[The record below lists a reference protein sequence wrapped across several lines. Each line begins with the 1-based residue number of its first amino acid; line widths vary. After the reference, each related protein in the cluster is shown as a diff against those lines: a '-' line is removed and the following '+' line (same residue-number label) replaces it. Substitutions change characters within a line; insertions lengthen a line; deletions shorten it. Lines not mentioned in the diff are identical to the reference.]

1 LRGYNSFRR
10 QIQFKEV
17 DGKSK
22 DMSRITNWFK
32 TVFHR
37 LFHMDDRLLLIIAG
51 SIAGICSGL
60 AAVALRLSLESVLEW
75 LHQFRH
81 YAWAFVFPA
90 IGALLSSLYLEKIA
104 REGAGHGVPEV
115 IYSVSRYG
123 GLLRFRSSYSRLI
136 SSFLTI
142 GSGGSAGPEAP
153 VVMSGSAIGS
163 NIAKFLG
170 LNDRQRITLVGCGTA
185 GAIASIFNA
194 PIAGLVFSIEVI
206 LGEWKFVNII
216 PIAIAAVA
224 GAEISQAIIPG
235 QVIFNHQL
243 FHVGFSDILPSLCL
257 AMGTAFI
264 SVFFTKVLRKTGK
277 IARKSF
283 FPLWARAIIGGCT
296 VGIIGMFFPVVLGE
310 GYHFIQSMISG
321 TFSMGVFL
329 TFLAVFAKIFATSMT
344 LGWGGSGGIFAP
356 CLLIGSLSGIV
367 FHKVFLVLFPS
378 VGVASQGA
386 YALLGMTGLI
396 SGVMQAPL
404 TGIFLIVEITGGYET
419 ILPLIIVSSISSTMS
434 HYIEPASFYF
444 KELIE
449 RGQFLRPG
457 TDARILS
464 DLNISELIV
473 TDYIKVSENMVFRKF
488 IEIIKTADQ
497 NFFPV
502 IEDKTQEY
510 KGVIQISAIRKY
522 ALDPGMYDMIF
533 LNQIMETNVLTVSLE
548 NDLQE
553 VLDMME
559 INNMDSIP
567 VVENDRFVGMISKN
581 RILDLYRRELIMQT
595 SVH

>member
-1 LRGYNSFRR
+1 MFKIKNGYK
-10 QIQFKEV
+10 ILY
-17 DGKSK
+17 
-22 DMSRITNWFK
+22 
-32 TVFHR
+32 HR
-37 LFHMDDRLLLIIAG
+37 LFQLDDRLLLIIAG

-75 LHQFRH
+75 LHPFRH
-81 YAWAFVFPA
+81 YWWAFVLPA
-90 IGALLSSLYLEKIA
+90 MGALLSSLYLEKIA

-115 IYSVSRYG
+115 IYSVSRHG
-123 GLLRFRSSYSRLI
+123 GLLRLRSSYSRLI
-136 SSFLTI
+136 ASFLTI

-224 GAEISQAIIPG
+224 GAQVSQAIIPD
-235 QVIFNHQL
+235 QVIFNHLPFQ
-243 FHVGFSDILPSLCL
+243 VGGTDILPSLFL
-257 AMGTAFI
+257 AVVTALI
-264 SVFFTKVLRKTGK
+264 SVVFTKMLRQTGK
-277 IARKSF
+277 IARKSS
-283 FPLWARAIIGGCT
+283 FPLWVRAVIGGCA
-296 VGIIGMFFPVVLGE
+296 VGIIGMFMPVVLGE
-310 GYHFIQSMISG
+310 GYRFIQSMISG
-321 TFSMGVFL
+321 TFSMGIFFAFV
-329 TFLAVFAKIFATSMT
+329 AVFAKIFATAMT

-356 CLLIGSLSGIV
+356 CLVIGSLTGIV
-367 FHKVFLVLFPS
+367 FHKALFFLLPT
-378 VGVASQGA
+378 VGYASEGA
-386 YALLGMTGLI
+386 YALLGMTGLV

-419 ILPLIIVSSISSTMS
+419 ILPLIVVSSISSTMS

-464 DLNISELIV
+464 DLNIRELIETGYV
-473 TDYIKVSENMVFRKF
+473 TVSENMVFRKF
-488 IEIIKTADQ
+488 IELLKTSEQ

-502 IEDKTQEY
+502 IEDGTKEY
-510 KGVIQISAIRKY
+510 KGVIHISAIRKY

-533 LNQIMETNVLTVSLE
+533 LSQIMDTKLITASLE

-553 VLDMME
+553 VLDIMN

-567 VVENDRFVGMISKN
+567 VVENDRFIGMISKT

-595 SVH
+595 SVQ

>member
-1 LRGYNSFRR
+1 MSALKNWYKALYN
-10 QIQFKEV
+10 
-17 DGKSK
+17 
-22 DMSRITNWFK
+22 
-32 TVFHR
+32 R
-37 LFHMDDRLLLIIAG
+37 LFRLDDRLLLILAG

-75 LHQFRH
+75 LHPFRQ
-81 YAWAFVFPA
+81 YGWAFVFPA

-123 GLLRFRSSYSRLI
+123 GLLRLRSSYSRLI

-163 NIAKFLG
+163 NIAKLLG

-185 GAIASIFNA
+185 GAIAAIFNA

-224 GAEISQAIIPG
+224 GAEVSQAIIPE
-235 QVIFNHQL
+235 QVIFNHQPFEL
-243 FHVGFSDILPSLCL
+243 GFPDTMASLCL
-257 AMGTAFI
+257 AVITALI
-264 SVFFTKVLRKTGK
+264 SVLFTKTLRRTGK
-277 IARKSF
+277 IAKKTSLS
-283 FPLWARAIIGGCT
+283 LWTRAIIGGCI
-296 VGIIGMFFPVVLGE
+296 VGIIGMFLPVVLGE

-321 TFSMGVFL
+321 TFSMGLFL
-329 TFLAVFAKIFATSMT
+329 TFVAVFAKIFATSMT

-356 CLLIGSLSGIV
+356 CLLIGSLTGIM
-367 FHKVFLVLFPS
+367 FHKAFFIMFPS
-378 VGVASQGA
+378 AGFASEGA
-386 YALLGMTGLI
+386 YALLGMTGII

-419 ILPLIIVSSISSTMS
+419 ILPLIVVSSISSTMS
-434 HYIEPASFYF
+434 HFIEPASFYF

-464 DLNISELIV
+464 DLNISELIETGFV
-473 TDYIKVSENMVFRKF
+473 KVSENMVFRRF
-488 IEIIKTADQ
+488 IDLIKTSDQ

-502 IEDKTQEY
+502 IEDGTDEY
-510 KGVIQISAIRKY
+510 KGVIQISAIRRY

-533 LNQIMETNVLTVSLE
+533 LNQIMETDVLTASLE

-553 VLDMME
+553 VLEMME

-567 VVENDRFVGMISKN
+567 VVENDRFIGMILKT

>member
-1 LRGYNSFRR
+1 
-10 QIQFKEV
+10 
-17 DGKSK
+17 
-22 DMSRITNWFK
+22 MSRIKIFFK
-32 TVFHR
+32 NIYHR
-37 LFHMDDRLLLIIAG
+37 LFQLDDRLLLITAG
-51 SIAGICSGL
+51 SVVGICSGF

-75 LHQFRH
+75 LHPFRQ
-81 YAWAFVFPA
+81 YWWAFILPA
-90 IGALLSSLYLEKIA
+90 TGALLSSFYLEKIA

-115 IYSVSRYG
+115 IYSVSRHG
-123 GLLRFRSSYSRLI
+123 GLLRFRSSYSRLVA
-136 SSFLTI
+136 SFLTI

-163 NIAKFLG
+163 NIAKFFG

-194 PIAGLVFSIEVI
+194 PIAGMVFAIEVI
-206 LGEWKFVNII
+206 LGEWKFLNII

-224 GAEISQAIIPG
+224 GAQVSHAMIPD
-235 QVIFNHQL
+235 QVIFNHL
-243 FHVGFSDILPSLCL
+243 TFHVGGSDILPSICL
-257 AMGTAFI
+257 AAVTAMV
-264 SVFFTKVLRKTGK
+264 SVLFTKVLRQTGR
-277 IARKSF
+277 IAKKSKLPF
-283 FPLWARAIIGGCT
+283 WSRAIIGGGC
-296 VGIIGMFFPVVLGE
+296 VGIIGLFMPVVLAE
-310 GYHFIQSMISG
+310 GYHSIQSMISG
-321 TFSMGVFL
+321 TFSVGIFFAFV
-329 TFLAVFAKIFATSMT
+329 AVFAKIFATAMT

-356 CLLIGSLSGIV
+356 CLLIGSLTGIV
-367 FHKVFLVLFPS
+367 FHKALFFLLPTM
-378 VGVASQGA
+378 ACAREGA
-386 YALLGMTGLI
+386 YALLGMTGLV

-419 ILPLIIVSSISSTMS
+419 ILPLIVVSSISSTMS

-464 DLNISELIV
+464 DLNISELIGKKF
-473 TDYIKVSENMVFRKF
+473 IKVSENMLFREF
-488 IEIIKTADQ
+488 IEVIKTSDQ

-502 IEDKTQEY
+502 IEDGTDAY
-510 KGVIQISAIRKY
+510 KGVIQISSIRKY

-533 LNQIMETNVLTVSLE
+533 LSQIMDTEVLTVSLE

-553 VLDMME
+553 VLDYMNM
-559 INNMDSIP
+559 NQMDSIP
-567 VVENDRFVGMISKN
+567 VVENDRFVGMISKT

-595 SVH
+595 SDQ

>member
-1 LRGYNSFRR
+1 MSK
-10 QIQFKEV
+10 I
-17 DGKSK
+17 KSWYK
-22 DMSRITNWFK
+22 ILY
-32 TVFHR
+32 HR
-37 LFHMDDRLLLIIAG
+37 LFQLDDRLMLIIAG
-51 SIAGICSGL
+51 SIVGICSGL

-75 LHQFRH
+75 LHPFRH
-81 YAWAFVFPA
+81 YWWAFVLPA
-90 IGALLSSLYLEKIA
+90 MGALFSSLYLEKIA

-115 IYSVSRYG
+115 IYAVSRYG
-123 GLLRFRSSYSRLI
+123 GLLRLRSSYSRLI
-136 SSFLTI
+136 ASFLTI

-224 GAEISQAIIPG
+224 GAQVSQAIIPD
-235 QVIFNHQL
+235 QVIFNHLPFQ
-243 FHVGFSDILPSLCL
+243 VGGADILPSLFL
-257 AMGTAFI
+257 AVMTALI
-264 SVFFTKVLRKTGK
+264 SVVFTKMLRQTGK
-277 IARKSF
+277 IARKSS
-283 FPLWARAIIGGCT
+283 FPLWVRAVIGGCT
-296 VGIIGMFFPVVLGE
+296 VGIIGMFMPVVLGE
-310 GYHFIQSMISG
+310 GYRFIQSMISG
-321 TFSMGVFL
+321 TFSMGIFFAFV
-329 TFLAVFAKIFATSMT
+329 AVFAKIFATAMT

-356 CLLIGSLSGIV
+356 CLLIGSLTGIV
-367 FHKVFLVLFPS
+367 FHKALFFLFPAIGS
-378 VGVASQGA
+378 ASEGA
-386 YALLGMTGLI
+386 YALLGMTGII

-404 TGIFLIVEITGGYET
+404 TGIFLIVEITGGYEA
-419 ILPLIIVSSISSTMS
+419 ILPLIVVSSISSTMS

-464 DLNISELIV
+464 DLNIRELIETGYV
-473 TDYIKVSENMVFRKF
+473 KVSENMVFRKF
-488 IEIIKTADQ
+488 IELLKTSDQ

-502 IEDKTQEY
+502 IEDGTHEY
-510 KGVIQISAIRKY
+510 KGMIHISSIRKY
-522 ALDPGMYDMIF
+522 ALDPVMYNMIF
-533 LNQIMETNVLTVSLE
+533 LSQIMDTKLITASLE

-553 VLDMME
+553 VLDYMN

-567 VVENDRFVGMISKN
+567 VVENGRFVGMISKN

-595 SVH
+595 SVQ

>member
-1 LRGYNSFRR
+1 
-10 QIQFKEV
+10 
-17 DGKSK
+17 
-22 DMSRITNWFK
+22 MSRIKDWYRMLYHK
-32 TVFHR
+32 
-37 LFHMDDRLLLIIAG
+37 LFHLDDRLLLIITGSVAG
-51 SIAGICSGL
+51 VCSGI
-60 AAVALRLSLESVLEW
+60 AAVALRLSLESALEW
-75 LHQFRH
+75 LHPFRH
-81 YAWAFVFPA
+81 YGWAFILPA

-115 IYSVSRYG
+115 IYSVSKYG
-123 GLLRFRSSYSRLI
+123 GLLRFRSCYSRLI

-153 VVMSGSAIGS
+153 IVMSGSAIGS

-170 LNDRQRITLVGCGTA
+170 FNDRQRITLVGCGTA

-194 PIAGLVFSIEVI
+194 PIAGLVFSVEVI

-224 GAEISQAIIPG
+224 GAEISRALIPG
-235 QVIFNHQL
+235 QILFEHQQ
-243 FHVGFSDILPSLCL
+243 FHVGFADILPSLCL
-257 AMGTAFI
+257 AVLTAFI
-264 SVFFTKVLRKTGK
+264 SVLFTKVLRQTGK
-277 IARKSF
+277 IAKKSSLPF
-283 FPLWARAIIGGCT
+283 WGRAIIGGCT
-296 VGIIGMFFPVVLGE
+296 VGIIGIFMPVVLGE

-321 TFSMGVFL
+321 TFSMGVFIVL
-329 TFLAVFAKIFATSMT
+329 VAVFAKIFATAMT

-356 CLLIGSLSGIV
+356 CLLIGSLTGIM
-367 FHKVFLVLFPS
+367 FHKFFVLLLPS
-378 VGVASQGA
+378 VGCAREGA
-386 YALLGMTGLI
+386 YALLGMAGLV

-464 DLNISELIV
+464 DLNVSELIE
-473 TDYIKVSENMVFRKF
+473 TGYHKVSENMVFRNF
-488 IEIIKTADQ
+488 IDMIKISHQ
-497 NFFPV
+497 LFFPV
-502 IEDKTQEY
+502 IEDETGDY
-510 KGVIQISAIRKY
+510 LGVIQISAIRKY

-533 LNQIMETNVLTVSLE
+533 LNQIMDTKILTASLE
-548 NDLQE
+548 NDLQD
-553 VLDMME
+553 VLDMMD

-567 VVENDRFVGMISKN
+567 VVENDKFIGMISKT

-595 SVH
+595 SVG

>member
-1 LRGYNSFRR
+1 MSTIKNGYKILY
-10 QIQFKEV
+10 QK
-17 DGKSK
+17 
-22 DMSRITNWFK
+22 
-32 TVFHR
+32 
-37 LFHMDDRLLLIIAG
+37 LFHLDDRLLLIIAG

-75 LHQFRH
+75 LHPFRH
-81 YAWAFVFPA
+81 YGWAFIFPA

-163 NIAKFLG
+163 SLAKFLG

-224 GAEISQAIIPG
+224 GAQVSQAIIPE
-235 QVIFNHQL
+235 QVLFFHQPFN
-243 FHVGFSDILPSLCL
+243 VGFPDIMASLCL
-257 AMGTAFI
+257 ALVTAMI
-264 SVFFTKVLRKTGK
+264 SVLFTKTLRQTGK
-277 IARKSF
+277 LAKKAP
-283 FPLWARAIIGGCT
+283 FPLWVRAVIGGCI
-296 VGIIGMFFPVVLGE
+296 VGITGMFMPVVLAE

-321 TFSMGVFL
+321 TFSMGIFI
-329 TFLAVFAKIFATSMT
+329 TFVAIFAKIFATSMT

-356 CLLIGSLSGIV
+356 CLLIGSLTGIV
-367 FHKVFLVLFPS
+367 FHKALFFLFPTI
-378 VGVASQGA
+378 GCASEGA
-386 YALLGMTGLI
+386 YALLGMTGII

-419 ILPLIIVSSISSTMS
+419 ILPLIVVSSISSTMS

-464 DLNISELIV
+464 DLNISELIQ
-473 TDYIKVSENMVFRKF
+473 TEFIKVSENMVFRKF
-488 IEIIKTADQ
+488 IEILKTSKQ
-497 NFFPV
+497 NFYPV
-502 IEDKTQEY
+502 IEDETGDY

-533 LNQIMETNVLTVSLE
+533 LNQIMDTNVITASLE

-553 VLDMME
+553 VLDMMD
-559 INNMDSIP
+559 IDNMESIP
-567 VVENDRFVGMISKN
+567 VVENDRFIGMISKT

-595 SVH
+595 SVQ

>member
-1 LRGYNSFRR
+1 M
-10 QIQFKEV
+10 V
-17 DGKSK
+17 
-22 DMSRITNWFK
+22 RIKNWYK
-32 TVFHR
+32 TLYHR
-37 LFHMDDRLLLIIAG
+37 LFHLDDRLLLIIAG

-60 AAVALRLSLESVLEW
+60 AAVALRLSLESILEW
-75 LHQFRH
+75 LHPFRH
-81 YAWAFVFPA
+81 YGWAFIFPA

-115 IYSVSRYG
+115 IYAVSRYG
-123 GLLRFRSSYSRLI
+123 GLLRLRSSYSRLI

-163 NIAKFLG
+163 NIAKFLV
-170 LNDRQRITLVGCGTA
+170 LNERQRITLVGCGTA

-194 PIAGLVFSIEVI
+194 PIAGLVFSVEVI

-224 GAEISQAIIPG
+224 GAEVSQAIIPE
-235 QVIFNHQL
+235 QVIFNHQP
-243 FHVGFSDILPSLCL
+243 FQVGVSDIMPSICL
-257 AMGTAFI
+257 AVVTAMI
-264 SVFFTKVLRKTGK
+264 SVLFTKMLRQTGK
-277 IARKSF
+277 LAKQSSLS
-283 FPLWARAIIGGCT
+283 LWVRAVIGGCT
-296 VGIIGMFFPVVLGE
+296 VGIIGMFMPVVLGE

-321 TFSMGVFL
+321 TFSMGVFIM
-329 TFLAVFAKIFATSMT
+329 FVAVFAKIFATAMT

-356 CLLIGSLSGIV
+356 CLLIGSLTGIA
-367 FHKVFLVLFPS
+367 FHKVMFVLFPS
-378 VGVASQGA
+378 IGCASDGA

-419 ILPLIIVSSISSTMS
+419 ILPLIVVSSISSTMS

-464 DLNISELIV
+464 DLNISELIE
-473 TDYIKVSENMVFRKF
+473 TGFIKVSENMVFRKF
-488 IEIIKTADQ
+488 IEIIKTSDQ

-502 IEDKTQEY
+502 LEDKTGEY
-510 KGVIQISAIRKY
+510 KGVIQISTIRKY

-533 LNQIMETNVLTVSLE
+533 LNQIMDTEVMTASLE

-553 VLDMME
+553 VLDMMD
-559 INNMDSIP
+559 INSMDTIL
-567 VVENDRFVGMISKN
+567 VVENDRFIGMISKN

-595 SVH
+595 SVQ

>member
-1 LRGYNSFRR
+1 
-10 QIQFKEV
+10 
-17 DGKSK
+17 
-22 DMSRITNWFK
+22 MSRIKNWYK
-32 TVFHR
+32 TAYQR
-37 LFHMDDRLLLIIAG
+37 LFHLDDRMLLIVAG
-51 SIAGICSGL
+51 SIVGICSGL

-75 LHQFRH
+75 LHPFRH
-81 YAWAFVFPA
+81 YWWAFVLPA
-90 IGALLSSLYLEKIA
+90 LGAMLSSLYLEKIA

-115 IYSVSRYG
+115 IYAVSRYG
-123 GLLRFRSSYSRLI
+123 GLLRLRSSYSRLI
-136 SSFLTI
+136 ASFLTI

-163 NIAKFLG
+163 NIAKFLD

-194 PIAGLVFSIEVI
+194 PIAGLVFAIEVI

-224 GAEISQAIIPG
+224 GAQVSQAIIPE
-235 QVIFNHQL
+235 QVLFNHQL
-243 FHVGFSDILPSLCL
+243 FQVGFADIMASLCL
-257 AMGTAFI
+257 AVVTAMV
-264 SVFFTKVLRKTGK
+264 SVLFTKVLRQTGK
-277 IARKSF
+277 FAKKSS
-283 FPLWARAIIGGCT
+283 FPLWVRAIVGGST
-296 VGIIGMFFPVVLGE
+296 VGIIGIFMPVVLGE

-321 TFSMGVFL
+321 TFSMSVFI
-329 TFLAVFAKIFATSMT
+329 TFVAVFAKIFATAMT

-356 CLLIGSLSGIV
+356 CLLIGSLTGIV
-367 FHKVFLVLFPS
+367 FHKLLFGLFPTI
-378 VGVASQGA
+378 GCASEGA

-419 ILPLIIVSSISSTMS
+419 ILPVIVVSSISSTMS
-434 HYIEPASFYF
+434 HYIEPASFYL

-464 DLNISELIV
+464 DLNISELIE
-473 TDYIKVSENMVFRKF
+473 TDYIKVSEDMVFRKF
-488 IEIIKTADQ
+488 IETIKTSDQ
-497 NFFPV
+497 NFWPV
-502 IEDKTQEY
+502 IEDRTDEY
-510 KGVIQISAIRKY
+510 KGVIQISTIRKY
-522 ALDPGMYDMIF
+522 ALDPSMYDMIF
-533 LNQIMETNVLTVSLE
+533 LNQIMDTEIMTASLD

-553 VLDMME
+553 VLDMMD
-559 INNMDSIP
+559 INNMDHIP
-567 VVENDRFVGMISKN
+567 VVENDRFIGMISKT

-595 SVH
+595 SVQ

>member
-1 LRGYNSFRR
+1 
-10 QIQFKEV
+10 
-17 DGKSK
+17 
-22 DMSRITNWFK
+22 MSRIKNWYK
-32 TVFHR
+32 TAYQR
-37 LFHMDDRLLLIIAG
+37 LFHLDDRMLLIVAG
-51 SIAGICSGL
+51 SIVGICSGL

-75 LHQFRH
+75 LHPFRH
-81 YAWAFVFPA
+81 YWWAFVLPA
-90 IGALLSSLYLEKIA
+90 LGAMLSSLYLEKIA

-115 IYSVSRYG
+115 IYAVSRYG
-123 GLLRFRSSYSRLI
+123 GLLRLRSSYSRLI
-136 SSFLTI
+136 ASFLTI

-163 NIAKFLG
+163 NIAKFLD

-194 PIAGLVFSIEVI
+194 PIAGLVFAIEVI

-224 GAEISQAIIPG
+224 GAQVSQAIIPE
-235 QVIFNHQL
+235 QVLFNHQL
-243 FHVGFSDILPSLCL
+243 FQVGFADIMASLCL
-257 AMGTAFI
+257 AVVTAMV
-264 SVFFTKVLRKTGK
+264 SVLFTKVLRPQVLRVRQTGK
-277 IARKSF
+277 FAKKSS
-283 FPLWARAIIGGCT
+283 FPLWVRAIVGGST
-296 VGIIGMFFPVVLGE
+296 VGIIGIFMPVVLGE

-321 TFSMGVFL
+321 TFSMSVFI
-329 TFLAVFAKIFATSMT
+329 TFVAVFAKIFATAMT

-356 CLLIGSLSGIV
+356 CLLIGSLTGIV
-367 FHKVFLVLFPS
+367 FHKLLFGLFPTI
-378 VGVASQGA
+378 GCASEGA

-419 ILPLIIVSSISSTMS
+419 ILPVIVVSSISSTMS
-434 HYIEPASFYF
+434 HYIEPASFYL

-464 DLNISELIV
+464 DLNISELIE
-473 TDYIKVSENMVFRKF
+473 TDYIKVSEDMVFRKF
-488 IEIIKTADQ
+488 IETIKTSDQ
-497 NFFPV
+497 NFWPV
-502 IEDKTQEY
+502 IEDRTDEY
-510 KGVIQISAIRKY
+510 KGVIQISTIRKY
-522 ALDPGMYDMIF
+522 ALDPSMYDMIF
-533 LNQIMETNVLTVSLE
+533 LNQIMDTEIMTASLD

-553 VLDMME
+553 VLDMMD
-559 INNMDSIP
+559 INNMDHIP
-567 VVENDRFVGMISKN
+567 VVENDRFIGMISKT

-595 SVH
+595 SVQ

>member
-1 LRGYNSFRR
+1 MSTIKNGYKILY
-10 QIQFKEV
+10 QK
-17 DGKSK
+17 
-22 DMSRITNWFK
+22 
-32 TVFHR
+32 
-37 LFHMDDRLLLIIAG
+37 LFHLDDRLLLIIAG

-75 LHQFRH
+75 LHPFRH
-81 YAWAFVFPA
+81 YGWAFIFPA

-163 NIAKFLG
+163 SLAKFLG

-224 GAEISQAIIPG
+224 GAQVSQAIIPE
-235 QVIFNHQL
+235 QVLFFHQPFN
-243 FHVGFSDILPSLCL
+243 VGFPDIMASLCL
-257 AMGTAFI
+257 ALVTAMI
-264 SVFFTKVLRKTGK
+264 SVLFTKTLRQTGK
-277 IARKSF
+277 LAKKAP
-283 FPLWARAIIGGCT
+283 FPLWVRAVIGGCI
-296 VGIIGMFFPVVLGE
+296 VGITGMFMPVVLAE
-310 GYHFIQSMISG
+310 GYHFIQAMISG
-321 TFSMGVFL
+321 TFSMGIFI
-329 TFLAVFAKIFATSMT
+329 TFVAIFAKIFATSMT

-356 CLLIGSLSGIV
+356 CLLIGSLTGIV
-367 FHKVFLVLFPS
+367 FHKALFFLFPTI
-378 VGVASQGA
+378 GCASEGA
-386 YALLGMTGLI
+386 YALLGMAGII

-419 ILPLIIVSSISSTMS
+419 ILPLIVVSSISSTMS

-464 DLNISELIV
+464 DLNISELIQ
-473 TDYIKVSENMVFRKF
+473 TEFIKVSENMVFRKF
-488 IEIIKTADQ
+488 IEILKTSKQ
-497 NFFPV
+497 NFYPV
-502 IEDKTQEY
+502 IEDETGDY

-533 LNQIMETNVLTVSLE
+533 LNQIMDTNVITASLE

-553 VLDMME
+553 VLDMMD
-559 INNMDSIP
+559 IDNMESIP
-567 VVENDRFVGMISKN
+567 VVENDRFIGMISKT

-595 SVH
+595 SVQ

>member
-1 LRGYNSFRR
+1 
-10 QIQFKEV
+10 
-17 DGKSK
+17 
-22 DMSRITNWFK
+22 MSIIKNWYK
-32 TVFHR
+32 NVYHK
-37 LFHMDDRLLLIIAG
+37 LFHLDDRLLLIIAG
-51 SIAGICSGL
+51 IFVGICSGL
-60 AAVALRLSLESVLEW
+60 AAVALRLSLEVVLEW
-75 LHQFRH
+75 LHPFRH
-81 YAWAFVFPA
+81 YWWAFILPA

-115 IYSVSRYG
+115 IYAVSRYG

-153 VVMSGSAIGS
+153 VVMSGSSIGS
-163 NIAKFLG
+163 SIAKFLG

-224 GAEISQAIIPG
+224 GAEVSQAIIPE
-235 QVIFNHQL
+235 QILFNHQP
-243 FHVGFSDILPSLCL
+243 FQVGASDILPSICL
-257 AMGTAFI
+257 AMVTAMI
-264 SVFFTKVLRKTGK
+264 SVLFTKILRQTAK
-277 IARKSF
+277 IAKKSF
-283 FPLWARAIIGGCT
+283 FPLWVRAVIGGST
-296 VGIIGMFFPVVLGE
+296 VGIMAIFIPVVLGE

-321 TFSMGVFL
+321 TFSMSIFFIFVAIFG
-329 TFLAVFAKIFATSMT
+329 KIFATAMT

-356 CLLIGSLSGIV
+356 CLLIGSLTGIV
-367 FHKVFLVLFPS
+367 FHKALFSLFPS
-378 VGVASQGA
+378 IECASEGA

-404 TGIFLIVEITGGYET
+404 TGIFLIVEITSGYET
-419 ILPLIIVSSISSTMS
+419 ILPLIVVSSISSTMS
-434 HYIEPASFYF
+434 HYIDPASFYF

-457 TDARILS
+457 TDARILA
-464 DLNISELIV
+464 DLNIRELIE
-473 TDYIKVSENMVFRKF
+473 TSYIEVSENMVFRKF
-488 IEIIKTADQ
+488 IEILKTSQQ
-497 NFFPV
+497 NFYPV
-502 IEDKTQEY
+502 IADETGEY
-510 KGVIQISAIRKY
+510 KGVIQISTIRKY

-533 LNQIMETNVLTVSLE
+533 LNQIMDTEVMTASLE

-553 VLDMME
+553 VLDIMD
-559 INNMDSIP
+559 IDNVDSIP
-567 VVENDRFVGMISKN
+567 VVENDKFIGMISKTM
-581 RILDLYRRELIMQT
+581 ILDLYRRELIMQT
-595 SVH
+595 SGQ